1 MIIKLIIILIF
12 IFIFYMSIFYVI
24 EKFKGNYIN
33 TNEISVEYNKNLY
46 STSSIPYDIIVKY
59 DNMNI
64 YDYGNDEL
72 NMKFLKVFH
81 ITYQK
86 EIKYIEGIEWTSW
99 INDNSYPYSFIIHEF
114 IHVLNTNKEFRLKR
128 FDDKFQIIRHTLNR
142 YKISK
147 DGNNHLL
154 DIDIIIYRPHR
165 PTARHVKIICV
176 TSQGMPV
183 EYLLV
188 KIIGVLTQKEIFD
201 YKNGYDYKSY
211 ELSQKPFFNY
221 SSSRENEGLLYMPSI
236 DTEVN
241 NGEYMEYI
249 PNKIINYELNEF
261 IYDPVDKLT
270 NSAIQSNL
278 YNKLLKDLI

>member
-1 MIIKLIIILIF
+1 MIVKLIIILFF
-12 IFIFYMSIFYVI
+12 IFIFYISVFYVI

-33 TNEISVEYNKNLY
+33 PNEISPYYNKNLY
-46 STSSIPYDIIVKY
+46 SSLPYDIIVKY

-72 NMKFLKVFH
+72 NMKFIKVFH

-86 EIKYIEGIEWTSW
+86 EIKYIEGIDWSSW
-99 INDNSYPYSFIIHEF
+99 ITDKSYSYIFIINEL
-114 IHVLNTNKEFRLKR
+114 INVLNTNKEFRLKR
-128 FDDKFQIIRHTLNR
+128 FDDKFQIIKHSLNR
-142 YKISK
+142 YKVSK

-154 DIDIIIYRPHR
+154 DIDLIIYRPHR
-165 PTARHVKIICV
+165 PTARHIKIICV

-188 KIIGVLTQKEIFD
+188 KIIGVLTQKDIFD

-211 ELSQKPFFNY
+211 ELSQKQFFNY
-221 SSSRENEGLLYMPSI
+221 SSTRENEGLLYMPSI
-236 DTEVN
+236 DTEIKQ
-241 NGEYMEYI
+241 GEYMEYI
-249 PNKIINYELNEF
+249 PDKIIHYDLNDF

-270 NSAIQSNL
+270 DSAIQSKL